1 MSRARA
7 TALAL
12 VNWKGVFYERYQLD
26 RRVTALEGA
35 NGAGKTTVMIAA
47 YIVLLP
53 DMTRLR
59 FTNLGETAA
68 IGGDRGIW
76 GRLGEPTRPSYAAL
90 ELDLGEGVRVIAGV
104 LLTRKAEPTLELTPF
119 LISDLKPGV
128 RLQDLLLVMT
138 ADEESVPEL
147 AELRQNTLAAQ
158 ARLEVFS
165 SAKDYFAAL
174 FELGIG
180 ALRLSS
186 EEDRGRLGDM
196 LRTSMTGGISR
207 AITAELRS
215 FLLREQGSIGD
226 TLGRMRENLNAC
238 RRTRIEVS
246 ESQLLEQEISGVYDA
261 GQGMFAAA
269 LQATREKAHE
279 QRAQVARLEDAS
291 ARARH
296 TLLEAQRENGA
307 LETRE
312 QELTDEL
319 AKQRAALDE
328 LREQRRLHDS
338 HEALRA
344 IQRDIEQELA
354 TATTQVGEAK
364 TRQQAAAA
372 AREAEKHKRE
382 LCRQDQE
389 RAALGLANLQAGLD
403 ELHRRSSAHRQAKRL
418 LSELQ
423 ALDPAIEASSEQLV
437 SRRDEAEKRLAQ
449 IDDERLH
456 GERAATLAAQQERE
470 WRTAMALLAELGHT
484 PEPDAAYEVARQAL
498 QDASE
503 QEQQLRGQAA
513 LQRSI
518 DEHERLAERQ
528 TSARSAASALDLAFG
543 GDDGGGA
550 ARERI
555 EARLTQAD
563 TELERLEEQ
572 KRTLDAERSRIQSER
587 AHNKEQATRAAA
599 TLGRYRRLMQR
610 VERITSVAGPFAPTR
625 EAAIRLRESLNGE
638 RQELQ
643 AALEAAGARR
653 EQLLHDANHLE
664 ASGGQF
670 SAELLRLRDELDGE
684 LLGNRFEELDLKEA
698 SRLEA
703 LLGPLTQAIVV
714 DDVAEATA
722 RLQGKP
728 RELGE
733 LRLVAAGT
741 DLDFLSQHA
750 TDAASDVHVSEGP
763 ALRVTR
769 RPERPSLGRKAR
781 EARIEELRRE
791 AAGMSDEL
799 ERRQARLRAVQSA
812 LGDLDQLLPEAEL
825 LEQGDPGEQ
834 QSALQ
839 SEDARLAQDEK
850 ALDQTITELA
860 VKANETRASAA
871 RHRSL
876 LAEAFLLDAEDHAA
890 AAQALRSQLS
900 ELEQVAKQL
909 ETTAKS
915 RKKLT
920 PLLDALRVPPP
931 DAATLERFTA
941 ERLTLSAERDRT
953 FKLLEALTRLL
964 AELPALG
971 WEDAERSLESSTQIA
986 PALEEQH
993 QRARA
998 ALELAEQQVLTAESA
1013 WETAVSELQ
1022 QAEAARSAIAA
1033 HAERLALELAQLGL
1047 SNDLTPERAAARLSE
1062 LTSLAERLGLEE
1074 RDLLARRGAQAER
1087 VRQLGLELGRIERD
1101 LADARAAAEPA
1112 AARWQALRA
1121 HADAAHVLHS
1131 GESSEHDEPRSALE
1145 LAAEARSRAALLQ
1158 DRLSDSRGGEA
1169 LAREIGE
1176 LTLDDADAFLALWL
1190 RVREWLARRVPA
1202 QVAEVDDPLLAL
1214 ERLRGH
1220 LSVLEQRLAHQEADL
1235 RGASEDVARGIE
1247 VQLRRAKAQV
1257 RRLNQNLTGV
1267 SFGSIAGIRV
1277 EMRRSQQMEP
1287 VLRALA
1293 EGSAQELLFQSTLP
1307 TEEALS
1313 EILRRYGGGL
1323 RGGARVLDYREYLE
1337 LIVEV
1342 QRKADGSWEPAN
1354 PTRLSTGEAI
1364 GVGAA
1369 LMMVIL
1375 AEWERDANLLR
1386 ARRGPGSLRFLF
1398 LDEANRLSQDNLGSL
1413 FDLCESL
1420 DLQLLIAAPEVAR
1433 ADGNT
1438 TYRLVRKVTEDGRE
1452 EVIVSGRRAI
1462 TSDPVPT
1469 APVITAPTQGSLFEN

>member
-423 ALDPAIEASSEQLV
+423 ALDPAIEASSERLV

-503 QEQQLRGQAA
+503 QEQHLRGQAA
-513 LQRSI
+513 LQRSL

-528 TSARSAASALDLAFG
+528 VSARSAASALDLAFG
-543 GDDGGGA
+543 GNDGGGA

-572 KRTLDAERSRIQSER
+572 KRALDAERGRIQGER
-587 AHNKEQATRAAA
+587 AHNKEQAARAAA

-741 DLDFLSQHA
+741 DLDFLSQNA
-750 TDAASDVHVSEGP
+750 TDSASDVHVSEGP

-1047 SNDLTPERAAARLSE
+1047 SNDLTPERAAARLNE

>member
-128 RLQDLLLVMT
+128 RMQDLLLLMT
-138 ADEESVPEL
+138 AEEESVPEL

-174 FELGIG
+174 FELGVG

-186 EEDRGRLGDM
+186 DEDRGRLGDM

-215 FLLREQGSIGD
+215 FLLREQTSITD

-238 RRTRIEVS
+238 RRTRVEVS

-279 QRAQVARLEDAS
+279 QRAQVTRLEQVL
-291 ARARH
+291 ARARQ
-296 TLLEAQRENGA
+296 A
-307 LETRE
+307 
-312 QELTDEL
+312 LTDE
-319 AKQRAALDE
+319 QRADEALAARETELGEELARQRTALDE

-354 TATTQVGEAK
+354 AATAQVAEA
-364 TRQQAAAA
+364 RALQQAATQ
-372 AREAEKHKRE
+372 AREAEKQKRE
-382 LCRQDQE
+382 TCRQDQE

-423 ALDPAIEASSEQLV
+423 AQGAELQSPSAETLTQQ
-437 SRRDEAEKRLAQ
+437 RDAAQARLQQ
-449 IDDERLH
+449 IDAERLI
-456 GERAATLAAQQERE
+456 GERASTLAEQQKRE
-470 WRTAMALLAELGHT
+470 WDAAQGLLGELGLVS
-484 PEPDAAYEVARQAL
+484 EPNRAYEVAR
-498 QDASE
+498 E
-503 QEQQLRGQAA
+503 A
-513 LQRSI
+513 LQRASTAEQRI
-518 DEHERLAERQ
+518 VARETTQRALEEEQQLAERQ
-528 TSARSAASALDLAFG
+528 AAAQNSARALGLALG
-543 GDDGGGA
+543 TGN
-550 ARERI
+550 ARAQI
-555 EARLTQAD
+555 ETSLSRAD
-563 TELERLEEQ
+563 AELLRLEEQ
-572 KRTLDAERSRIQSER
+572 KRALEEQRSSVKTELAQNREL
-587 AHNKEQATRAAA
+587 AAKA
-599 TLGRYRRLMQR
+599 SAALGRHRKLLQR
-610 VERITSVAGPFAPTR
+610 VERISQVAGPFAPTR
-625 EAAIRLRESLNGE
+625 DAVIRLRDSLSGE
-638 RQELQ
+638 RQELTGT
-643 AALEAAGARR
+643 LEAARARR

-698 SRLEA
+698 ARLEA

-714 DDVAEATA
+714 DDIAEATA
-722 RLQGKP
+722 RLAGKP
-728 RELGE
+728 RELAE

-741 DLDFLSQHA
+741 ALDALGQ
-750 TDAASDVHVSEGP
+750 DAADSANDVHVQEGA

-791 AAGMSDEL
+791 AAGMSEEL

-812 LGDLDQLLPEAEL
+812 LGDIDQLLPDAEL
-825 LEQGDPGEQ
+825 LEQGDPAEQ
-834 QSALQ
+834 QSTLEA
-839 SEDARLAQDEK
+839 AAATLAKDEA
-850 ALDQTITELA
+850 ALDQSIVELA
-860 VKANETRASAA
+860 TKTHETRTTAG
-871 RHRSL
+871 RFRSL
-876 LAEAFLLDAEDHAA
+876 LADAFLLDSADHTARAETLRRELGELDELAKELSRTHAA
-890 AAQALRSQLS
+890 RQKLS
-900 ELEQVAKQL
+900 
-909 ETTAKS
+909 
-915 RKKLT
+915 
-920 PLLDALRVPPP
+920 PLLEALRVPPP
-931 DAATLERFTA
+931 DAARLEQLAA
-941 ERLTLSAERDRT
+941 ERSKLSAERDRT
-953 FKLLEALTRLL
+953 FTLLEGLTQLL
-964 AELPALG
+964 AELPALA
-971 WEDAERSLESSTQIA
+971 WEDAERSLENSTQIA

-993 QRARA
+993 QRAHS
-998 ALELAEQQVLTAESA
+998 ALQVAEEQVLAAETA
-1013 WETAVSELQ
+1013 WEQAVAELQ
-1022 QAEAARSAIAA
+1022 QAEAGRGAIAA
-1033 HAERLALELAQLGL
+1033 HAERLAQELSSLGL
-1047 SNDLTPERAAARLSE
+1047 AGDLPPERAAARLAE
-1062 LTSLAERLGLEE
+1062 LTTLAERLGLEE

-1087 VRQLGLELGRIERD
+1087 VRQLGLELGKIDRD
-1101 LADARAAAEPA
+1101 LQEARAAAEPA

-1131 GESSEHDEPRSALE
+1131 GESSDHDQPQSALE

-1158 DRLSDSRGGEA
+1158 DRLGDARGGET
-1169 LAREIGE
+1169 LAREVAE
-1176 LTLDDADAFLALWL
+1176 QSLDDADAFLSLWL

-1214 ERLRGH
+1214 ERLRSH
-1220 LSVLEQRLAHQEADL
+1220 LSVLEQRLSHQEADL

-1257 RRLNQNLTGV
+1257 RRLNQNLTDV

-1313 EILRRYGGGL
+1313 EILRRYGGG
-1323 RGGARVLDYREYLE
+1323 RSGGGRVLDYREYLE

-1413 FDLCESL
+1413 FDLCEAL

-1462 TSDPVPT
+1462 GTEPT
-1469 APVITAPTQGSLFEN
+1469 APAVPVIAPTQGTLFEN

>member
-423 ALDPAIEASSEQLV
+423 ALDPAIEASSERLV

-503 QEQQLRGQAA
+503 QEQHLRGQAA
-513 LQRSI
+513 LQRSL

-528 TSARSAASALDLAFG
+528 VSARSAASALDLAFG
-543 GDDGGGA
+543 GNDGGGA

-572 KRTLDAERSRIQSER
+572 KRALDAERGRIQGER
-587 AHNKEQATRAAA
+587 AHNKEQAARAAA

-643 AALEAAGARR
+643 AALETAGARR

-741 DLDFLSQHA
+741 DLDFLSQNA
-750 TDAASDVHVSEGP
+750 TDSASDVHVSEGP

-890 AAQALRSQLS
+890 AAQALRFQLS

-998 ALELAEQQVLTAESA
+998 ALELAEQQVLTAENA

-1047 SNDLTPERAAARLSE
+1047 SNDLTPERAAARLNE